1 MCSYGNIQT
10 GGNNSQNG
18 LSWLENESQDKPK
31 MQRRLSI
38 STETYKALKID
49 MDKLLEN
56 SFICDAQYCSNM

>member
-1 MCSYGNIQT
+1 METYRQVGIIPKMACHDLKMNPKI
-10 GGNNSQNG
+10 
-18 LSWLENESQDKPK
+18 KPK

-56 SFICDAQYCSNM
+56 SFICDAQYCSDM